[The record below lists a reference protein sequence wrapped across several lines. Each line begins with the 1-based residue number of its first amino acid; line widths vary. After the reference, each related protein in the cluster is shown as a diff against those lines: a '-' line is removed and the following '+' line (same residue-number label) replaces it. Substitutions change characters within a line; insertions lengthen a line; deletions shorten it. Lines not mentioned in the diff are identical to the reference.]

1 MSPRAPRVAA
11 LAVAGIVAFSTFSAC
26 SAEVSAGSS
35 KTVEQSEVEAQVA
48 AAIEE
53 RLGVSPEVSCPG
65 DLDAE
70 VGATAT
76 CTASTE
82 ESEGAFTV
90 TITELTDEGTAKFR
104 IEDAVEGGSA
114 DGGEDGVE
122 ESADEVAILP
132 EAELEELARLQLE
145 SDTGEPQDAV
155 DCPGDLPITMPSEI
169 DCVVTYQGY
178 DYDALVA
185 ITDITAEGDPLLT
198 VIVDG

>member
-1 MSPRAPRVAA
+1 MTPRAPRVAA
-11 LAVAGIVAFSTFSAC
+11 LAVAGIAAFSMLSAC

-82 ESEGAFTV
+82 DSEGDFTV

-114 DGGEDGVE
+114 DGDEGVE
-122 ESADEVAILP
+122 ASADETPILP

-169 DCVVTYQGY
+169 NCVVTYQGY